1 MLGLYYEDYEVG
13 KEIISVGRTITEA
26 DVVTFGTLTGDLNP
40 LHMDAEFAAKDSF
53 GQRIAHGKLGES
65 IMVGLMSDIIQGSV
79 VAFLGSTTQFKLPV
93 FLGDT
98 VHLEYKCAN
107 KRLTK
112 KGDKGIVNLDM
123 NLVNQRNEVVTH
135 SQFDFMVYVKEKD
148 TREK

>member
-1 MLGLYYEDYEVG
+1 MLGIYYEEYEVG

-40 LHMDAEFAAKDSF
+40 LHMDAEFSAKDSF

-79 VAFLGSTTQFKLPV
+79 VAFLGSKTEFKLPI

-98 VHLEYKCAN
+98 VHLEYKCID

-112 KGDKGIVNLDM
+112 KGDKGIVNLDL
-123 NLVNQRNEVVTH
+123 NLINQRGELVTH

-148 TREK
+148 TRK